1 MDKKVLRN
9 DLILIGSLLLVAVLC
24 LVLVLTH
31 RQKDNLVATICV
43 QNNVVETI
51 DLSKKEDADFYID
64 GVKGKLHVHTH
75 EGAIAVLESNC
86 PHQDCVRMGY
96 VSESGHPIICAY
108 NQVSIVIEG
117 GIANDVEI

>member
-1 MDKKVLRN
+1 MDKKKLRN
-9 DLILIGSLLLVAVLC
+9 DLILIGSLLLVAVIC

-51 DLSKKEDADFYID
+51 DLSKKDDADFYID

-75 EGAIAVLESNC
+75 DGAIAVLESNC

-117 GIANDVEI
+117 GVANDVEI

>member
-1 MDKKVLRN
+1 MDKRLLRN

-24 LVLVLTH
+24 LVLLLTN
-31 RQKDNLVATICV
+31 RTKDNLVATISV
-43 QNNVVETI
+43 QNDVVETI
-51 DLSKKEDADFYID
+51 DLSKKEDADYYID
-64 GVKGKLHVHTH
+64 GVKGQLHVHTH

-117 GIANDVEI
+117 GVSNDVEI

>member
-1 MDKKVLRN
+1 MDKKTLRN
-9 DLILIGSLLLVAVLC
+9 DIILIGSLLLVAVIC

-51 DLSKKEDADFYID
+51 DLSKKEDADYYID
-64 GVKGKLHVHTH
+64 GVKGRLHVHTH

-96 VSESGHPIICAY
+96 VSQSGHPIICAY

-117 GIANDVEI
+117 GVANDVEI

>member
-9 DLILIGSLLLVAVLC
+9 DLILIGSLLLVAVIC

-31 RQKDNLVATICV
+31 RQQDNLIATICV

-96 VSESGHPIICAY
+96 VSQSGHPIICAY

-117 GIANDVEI
+117 GVANDVEI

>member
-24 LVLVLTH
+24 LVLLLTN
-31 RQKDNLVATICV
+31 RKKDNLVATISV
-43 QNNVVETI
+43 QNDVVETI
-51 DLSKKEDADFYID
+51 DLSKKEDADYYIN
-64 GVKGKLHVHTH
+64 GVKGQLHIHTH
-75 EGAIAVLESNC
+75 DGAIAVLESNC

-117 GIANDVEI
+117 GVSNDVEI

>member
-9 DLILIGSLLLVAVLC
+9 DLILIGSLLIVAVLC
-24 LVLVLTH
+24 LVLLLTN
-31 RQKDNLVATICV
+31 RTKDNLVATISV
-43 QNNVVETI
+43 QNDVVKTI
-51 DLSKKEDADFYID
+51 DLSKKEDADYYID
-64 GVKGKLHVHTH
+64 GVKGQLHIHTH
-75 EGAIAVLESNC
+75 DGAIAVLESNC

-117 GIANDVEI
+117 GVSNDVEI